1 MDITTSQIEP
11 VTLSEVLAIASWDR
25 PRSNQELR
33 QFISK
38 REAIIADQ

>member
-25 PRSNQELR
+25 PRTNQELR
-33 QFISK
+33 QFIST

>member
-25 PRSNQELR
+25 PRTNQELR
-33 QFISK
+33 MFISK